1 MVLTK
6 SDFLSH
12 LFSMETLLDALL
24 NSWEHWED
32 LQEESLLLSQEIGGT
47 QAEIQD
53 LQPHILRLLK
63 AWVDN
68 EDNVRL
74 NIQMHYHQS
83 PAKYNLEILKFI
95 KQFVQ
100 V

>member
-1 MVLTK
+1 
-6 SDFLSH
+6 
-12 LFSMETLLDALL
+12 METLLDALL

-32 LQEESLLLSQEIGGT
+32 LQEEAQLLAQEIGGT
-47 QAEIQD
+47 SAEVED
-53 LQPHILRLLK
+53 LQPHIHRLLK
-63 AWVDN
+63 SWVDN

-74 NIQMHYHQS
+74 NIQLNYHKS